1 MVMDWFET
9 AFEPEFF
16 EQSQEPKERYLV
28 VCVLSDKKS
37 GESQVN
43 EFLFGFQNK
52 LNEISADGDT
62 VFHKSFV
69 YGDTRVCIKN
79 FSEAEEREI
88 YYIDA
93 CAAPVPDSHLMIIAD
108 SIVENLSMNSS
119 AASVW
124 LVLIKESAYGIGRA
138 DELTLINYYLNRKI
152 SYNLAMASYQIQED
166 WLEKFVKKQG
176 GKVFSF
182 EEVEKLVDYIRS

>member
-1 MVMDWFET
+1 
-9 AFEPEFF
+9 
-16 EQSQEPKERYLV
+16 
-28 VCVLSDKKS
+28 
-37 GESQVN
+37 
-43 EFLFGFQNK
+43 
-52 LNEISADGDT
+52 
-62 VFHKSFV
+62 
-69 YGDTRVCIKN
+69 
-79 FSEAEEREI
+79 
-88 YYIDA
+88 
-93 CAAPVPDSHLMIIAD
+93 MIIAD
-108 SIVENLSMNSS
+108 SIVENLFLNSS

-166 WLEKFVKKQG
+166 WLEEFVKKQG